1 MFLYPICRTLSFAH
15 VFIVIPLVLQLEEAL
30 CKHNSSYR
38 DFRKNGEESP
48 VFLYRV
54 KQGTFD
60 LLMKHLMEANPL
72 TSPIQFK
79 IPRLIKTKAA
89 GKLLLEN
96 LHPQQ
101 EHMK

>member
-1 MFLYPICRTLSFAH
+1 MF
-15 VFIVIPLVLQLEEAL
+15 IPLVFQLEEAL
-30 CKHNSSYR
+30 CNHNSSYR

-60 LLMKHLMEANPL
+60 LLMQHFMEANPM
-72 TSPIQFK
+72 TSPVQFK

-96 LHPQQ
+96 LHPQY